1 MKEDVMVTDEM
12 RDDAGAD
19 QDPSD
24 GAVKLALPTDR
35 EPDGTPDPTNL
46 AIAAAGV
53 SVIGFIALFR
63 LTSGLDRTRSRALRR
78 FLAVFLESLTGV
90 GLGLTALQRLR
101 SSERNVGTPF
111 AIVGIALG
119 ASNVVRV
126 LRWLRLARPAL

>member
-1 MKEDVMVTDEM
+1 MKEDVMVTDET
-12 RDDAGAD
+12 RDDAGD
-19 QDPSD
+19 NRDPSG
-24 GAVKLALPTDR
+24 GAVALALPTDR

-46 AIAAAGV
+46 AIASAGV

-90 GLGLTALQRLR
+90 GLGLTAFQRLR
-101 SSERNVGTPF
+101 ASERNIGTPF
-111 AIVGIALG
+111 AIVGVLLG
-119 ASNVVRV
+119 VSNIVRV